1 MKPILLSVLL
11 FSVLFSFAQNN
22 ECAVSDW
29 DYVFMLGKLAERNAA
44 DLFAISDVQ
53 EMQIGRE
60 SSGQMIQKY
69 TLASENDPR
78 WKRVRVMVNRL
89 ASYRNRKS
97 IYYTPYL
104 IQDSTINAFS
114 HAGGFV
120 YFTTGLI
127 DALQNEDELAFVI
140 GHEMSHIDKR
150 HCIRPI
156 QLMMAASKY
165 GEETGKLALE
175 IFRSLTISFNQYDE
189 YEADWAAA
197 EWIKKAGYNPEKGMD
212 VFRRW
217 AKMEKPSE
225 TEKMFRTHPFSKERL
240 CFLKEYIATNL
251 AKE

>member
-1 MKPILLSVLL
+1 MKYCLFILLLNSHFLA
-11 FSVLFSFAQNN
+11 FAQKND
-22 ECAVSDW
+22 CAVSDW

-44 DLFAISDVQ
+44 DLFPISDTE

-60 SSGQMIQKY
+60 SSSPMIQKY
-69 TLASENDPR
+69 KLASENDPR

-89 ASYRNRKS
+89 ASYRNRKA

-127 DALQNEDELAFVI
+127 DALKNEDELAFVI
-140 GHEMSHIDKR
+140 GHEMSHVDKR
-150 HCIRPI
+150 HCVRLV
-156 QLMMAASKY
+156 QLAMATSKY
-165 GEETGKLALE
+165 GTETSKLLLE
-175 IFRSLTISFNQYDE
+175 IVRSLTISFNQYDE

-197 EWIKKAGYNPEKGMD
+197 EWIKKAGYDPAKGME

-217 AKMEKPSE
+217 AKNEQPTE
-225 TEKMFRTHPFSKERL
+225 TQKMFRTHPFSVERL
-240 CFLKEYIATNL
+240 CFLTAYIQTNL
-251 AKE
+251 GK

>member
-1 MKPILLSVLL
+1 MKHFFLFILLCSGIFG
-11 FSVLFSFAQNN
+11 FSQKK
-22 ECAVSDW
+22 ECEVSDW

-44 DLFAISDVQ
+44 DLFPISDAE
-53 EMQIGRE
+53 EMRIGRE

-69 TLASENDPR
+69 KIAPENDAR

-104 IQDSTINAFS
+104 IQDSIVNAFS

-127 DALQNEDELAFVI
+127 DVLKNEDELAFVI
-140 GHEMSHIDKR
+140 AHEMSHVDKR
-150 HCIRPI
+150 HCIRPA
-156 QLMMAASKY
+156 QLAMAASKY

-175 IFRSLTISFNQYDE
+175 LIRSLTISFNQYDE
-189 YEADWAAA
+189 YEADWTAA
-197 EWIKKAGYNPEKGMD
+197 EWVKKAGYDPIKGME

-217 AKMEKPSE
+217 AKFEHPSD
-225 TEKMFRTHPFSKERL
+225 TEKMFRTHPFSQERL
-240 CFLKEYIATNL
+240 CLLTTYIQTNL
-251 AKE
+251 GK